1 VRIPKKKHTA
11 MSQVETSNAIADSI
25 STQYAS
31 LMDSLIEACNRLEET
46 NAALAAERDIA
57 IGERDRAIAG
67 VIGDVDFRS
76 YCECCSKMWHREY
89 VTWFQRPFQNRVGA
103 SCNSACGV
111 CFEQVPID
119 QEPL

>member
-1 VRIPKKKHTA
+1 

-31 LMDSLIEACNRLEET
+31 IMDSLIEACNRLEET

-57 IGERDRAIAG
+57 IGERDRAIVERDAARQG

>member
-1 VRIPKKKHTA
+1 
-11 MSQVETSNAIADSI
+11 MSQIETSNAIADSI

-67 VIGDVDFRS
+67 VTGDVDFRS
-76 YCECCSKMWHREY
+76 HCECCSKMWHREY